1 MREAQAMKTTKEFPP
16 TDLTKTVI
24 ETPALTEVTVSVK
37 VTVPLQQYGNVEMF
51 VSQKFVV
58 ADTQEARNAATI
70 DGLNQLKGQIAQVV
84 LPLAEAEVERG
95 KPALLREANPD
106 TWMQKNNSVYR
117 WLRVAQPDMNI
128 PAMEAILLDESRIA
142 NTTK

>member
-1 MREAQAMKTTKEFPP
+1 MKTAKEFPP

-24 ETPALTEVTVSVK
+24 EPPALTEVTVSVK
-37 VTVPLQQYGNVEMF
+37 VTVPLQPYGNVEMF

-70 DGLNQLKGQIAQVV
+70 DGLNQLKYQIAQVV

-95 KPALLREANPD
+95 KPKAIKEANPD
-106 TWMQKNNSVYR
+106 TWMQLNNSVYR

-128 PAMEAILLDESRIA
+128 PAMEKILLDESRIA